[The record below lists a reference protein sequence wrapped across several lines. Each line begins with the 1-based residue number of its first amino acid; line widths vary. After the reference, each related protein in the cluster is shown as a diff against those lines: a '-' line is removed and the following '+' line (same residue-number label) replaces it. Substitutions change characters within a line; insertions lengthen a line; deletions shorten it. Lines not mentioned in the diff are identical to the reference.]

1 MNGGECL
8 STVATLYLSTTVS
21 VHSLVSTEVGELGV
35 RLETDFALEWLDTAV
50 DVLVLFQATRRCKR
64 LAAFRAREWP
74 RSRVI
79 GADVLLQLVRMRE
92 RLRAVLAVVR
102 LFAVVRMTLLK

>member
-1 MNGGECL
+1 M
-8 STVATLYLSTTVS
+8 
-21 VHSLVSTEVGELGV
+21 
-35 RLETDFALEWLDTAV
+35 
-50 DVLVLFQATRRCKR
+50 
-64 LAAFRAREWP
+64 
-74 RSRVI
+74 I